1 MSGRSGRAP
10 PRLGKALT
18 RLDRVPWLPLG
29 VAALTLGLA
38 PFQPEP
44 HLLQKL
50 RWLMQGELVR
60 PLDVFD
66 LVMHATPWALLAL
79 KLLARRY
86 RPG

>member
-1 MSGRSGRAP
+1 MSGRSGQMP

-18 RLDRVPWLPLG
+18 WLDRMPWLALG
-29 VAALTLGLA
+29 VVALTLGLA

-44 HLLQKL
+44 HLLEKL